1 MSDAAELSALLGTVY
16 DASLD
21 ATLWPSAIEQACGFL
36 RCMAGAIGAYDIL
49 QQEAGVRAMW
59 GYKPQFVETFD
70 YYATINPLLRPS
82 FRLKIGEVGS
92 ITDAM
97 SYAEFHKERVYLEW
111 AKPQGIVDVLQTTL
125 EKKPLALA
133 VLGFSRNKDQ
143 GLVDKRLRHR
153 LALVAPHFRR
163 AVLIGKVIDLSRI
176 EAKAF
181 SDTIDGLA
189 AAVFLVDVEGRLLH
203 ANANGEA
210 MLAAGDPFRATEGI
224 LTATSPKVHRSLTA
238 SFAVAV
244 EGDAAVEARGIAVP
258 ITAASGER
266 FAAHVLPM
274 TSGRR
279 RDAGA
284 AEGAVAALF
293 VRKVDLE
300 FPPVIKSMAAIYHL
314 TPSEVRVLH
323 VILEVGGATPTSLV
337 LHLSESTVKTHLRHI
352 FQKTG
357 ARNQVD
363 LVKLVAGLS
372 SPLAQSRSA
381 TKST

>member
-1 MSDAAELSALLGTVY
+1 MSDAAELSNLLGTVY

-21 ATLWPSAIEQACGFL
+21 RTLWPSAIEQACTFL

-49 QQEAGVRAMW
+49 QKEAAMRFTW
-59 GYKPQFVETFD
+59 GYEPEFLDTFE
-70 YYATINPLLRPS
+70 YYVSINPLLRHS
-82 FRLKIGEVGS
+82 FRMKVGEVGT

-97 SYAEFHKERVYLEW
+97 THAEYRKSRSYTEW
-111 AKPQGIVDVLQTTL
+111 AKPQGIVDIVQITL
-125 EKKPLALA
+125 EKTPLALA
-133 VLGFSRNKDQ
+133 VLGCSRHKRH
-143 GLVDKRLRHR
+143 GLVDR
-153 LALVAPHFRR
+153 LAIRRMALIAPHFRR
-163 AVLIGKVIDLSRI
+163 AVLIGKVIDLAKI
-176 EAKAF
+176 EAQAF

-189 AAVFLVDVEGRLLH
+189 AAVFLVNAEGRLLH
-203 ANANGEA
+203 ANASGEA
-210 MLAAGDPFRATEGI
+210 LLAVGDPFRASEGI
-224 LTATSPKVHRSLTA
+224 LTVTSPKAQRSLSA
-238 SFAVAV
+238 SFAVAA

-258 ITAASGER
+258 IAAANGER

-300 FPPVIKSMAAIYHL
+300 FPPVIRSMAAIYRL
-314 TPSEVRVLH
+314 TASEVRVLH
-323 VILEVGGATPTSLV
+323 VILEVGGVVPTSLM
-337 LHLSESTVKTHLRHI
+337 LHLTESTVKTHLRHI

-372 SPLAQSRSA
+372 SPLVQSRSA